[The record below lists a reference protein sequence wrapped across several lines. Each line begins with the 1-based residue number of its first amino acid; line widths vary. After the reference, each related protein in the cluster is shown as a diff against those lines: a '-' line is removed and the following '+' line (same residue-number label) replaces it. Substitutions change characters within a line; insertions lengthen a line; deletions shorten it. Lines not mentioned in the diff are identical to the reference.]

1 MANVSVP
8 KLKQEQNLSPKV
20 LKASM
25 DMLQMCIVMCGY
37 ATLTLFP
44 A

>member
-1 MANVSVP
+1 MSVP
-8 KLKQEQNLSPKV
+8 KLKQDQGLPPKV

-25 DMLQMCIVMCGY
+25 DMLQLCIVMCGY